1 MSAEPVCQV
10 LEWDSA
16 FFGYRVARVRLARLD
31 EASVASILAW
41 CEAEAIDWLYFLADA
56 NHRETPWLAHAVG
69 LHQPAGGGGGHARTG
84 HWVTADA
91 GRPGLARAAR
101 RRAGQPGDAGPQR
114 RRPARLPAPR
124 LRHPGGLALVSP
136 VVFPMTI
143 TIPFNRPSL
152 A

>member
-56 NHRETPWLAHAVG
+56 NHRETPWLAQA
-69 LHQPAGGGGGHARTG
+69 AGFDFVDFRLEMTCPL
-84 HWVTADA
+84 A
-91 GRPGLARAAR
+91 GRPAAAPTPSAPIVIRPATAADVPALCRLAADAHRDSRFYFDRHLGEARAQALYVR
-101 RRAGQPGDAGPQR
+101 WIERSV
-114 RRPARLPAPR
+114 PA
-124 LRHPGGLALVSP
+124 
-136 VVFPMTI
+136 
-143 TIPFNRPSL
+143 
-152 A
+152 